1 MINKKMTDHFN
12 PRSPHRERPKSRRR
26 QRVLQ
31 QFQSTLPSQG
41 ATDASGNTGYKSL
54 YFNPRSPHR
63 ERPTADAR
71 VPSFLIISIHAPLTG
86 SDAKATKYTDC
97 KKVFQSTLPSQGA
110 TAYAQV
116 SERPTTYFN
125 PRSPHRERRNA
136 FFSPASAVVISIH
149 APLTGSDNL
158 FSGFVSFAFD
168 FNPRSPH
175 RERLMETGGTS
186 DTNNFNPRSP
196 HRERRY
202 VSSPATSVDAFQSTL
217 PSQGATGSKCGL
229 SYWNVFQSTLPSQ
242 GATCPFPLSVPVC
255 KFQST
260 LPSQGATCFLRCLP
274 LGCTISIHAP
284 ITGSDA

>member
-1 MINKKMTDHFN
+1 MTDHFN

-110 TAYAQV
+110 TEESS
-116 SERPTTYFN
+116 SEKCGTKNFN
-125 PRSPHRERRNA
+125 PRSPHRERQGRA
-136 FFSPASAVVISIH
+136 GRA
-149 APLTGSDNL
+149 G
-158 FSGFVSFAFD
+158 
-168 FNPRSPH
+168 RS
-175 RERLMETGGTS
+175 R
-186 DTNNFNPRSP
+186 NFNPRSP
-196 HRERRY
+196 HRERRDIHTIKVRDY
-202 VSSPATSVDAFQSTL
+202 TGFQSTL
-217 PSQGATGSKCGL
+217 PSQGATPGVEHL
-229 SYWNVFQSTLPSQ
+229 AY
-242 GATCPFPLSVPVC
+242 C
-255 KFQST
+255 K
-260 LPSQGATCFLRCLP
+260 
-274 LGCTISIHAP
+274 
-284 ITGSDA
+284 